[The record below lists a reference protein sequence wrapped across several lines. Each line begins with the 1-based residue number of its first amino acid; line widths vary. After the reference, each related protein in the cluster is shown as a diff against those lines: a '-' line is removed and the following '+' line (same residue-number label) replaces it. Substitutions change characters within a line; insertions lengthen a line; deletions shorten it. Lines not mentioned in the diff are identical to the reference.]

1 MKALYKLDDRGL
13 CDRFLVNKPTPSFLC
28 GLILK
33 MTDTGT
39 PAESP
44 GRLFSF
50 GIISDVQYA
59 DRSDGFNYLQTQRRY
74 YRGALEG
81 LRRAVASWVHHRASD
96 AEDLGDKFFVLQL
109 GDLLD
114 GFNAPSG
121 SEAALSLLLSEME
134 AAGSQAIHHCIGNH
148 ELYNFNRAQLID
160 KMECFRSKRR
170 FYYSFS
176 PHPW

>member
-1 MKALYKLDDRGL
+1 
-13 CDRFLVNKPTPSFLC
+13 
-28 GLILK
+28 

-39 PAESP
+39 KAESL

-59 DRSDGFNYLQTQRRY
+59 DRTDGFNYLQTQRRF

-81 LRRAVASWVHHRASD
+81 LRRAVASWMHHRASD
-96 AEDLGDKFFVLQL
+96 AEALGQKFFVLQL

-114 GFNAPSG
+114 GFNAPDG

-134 AAGSQAIHHCIGNH
+134 ATQTIHHCIGNH

-160 KMECFRSKRR
+160 KLECFRRERR